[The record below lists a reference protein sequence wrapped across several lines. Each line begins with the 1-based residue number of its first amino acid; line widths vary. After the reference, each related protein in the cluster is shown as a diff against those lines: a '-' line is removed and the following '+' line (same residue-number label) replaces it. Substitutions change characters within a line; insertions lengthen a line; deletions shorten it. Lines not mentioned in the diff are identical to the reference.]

1 MKSVF
6 TDSN

>member
-6 TDSN
+6 TEFW

>member
-6 TDSN
+6 

>member
-6 TDSN
+6 EGI

>member
-6 TDSN
+6 IKT